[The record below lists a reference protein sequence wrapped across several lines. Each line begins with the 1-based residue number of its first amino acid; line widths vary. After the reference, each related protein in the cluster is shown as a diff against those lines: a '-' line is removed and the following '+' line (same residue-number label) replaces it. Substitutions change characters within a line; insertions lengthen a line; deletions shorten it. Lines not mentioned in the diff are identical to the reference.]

1 MSFLMGFI
9 ALTWWIWAAA
19 LYGTAFYF
27 VVSWAIRYARKNGKS
42 AKRWGWGAAIVMY
55 SIVFWDWI
63 PTILLKNSFLF
74 SAIRV
79 AEILFE
85 CDFYKLV

>member
-1 MSFLMGFI
+1 M
-9 ALTWWIWAAA
+9 
-19 LYGTAFYF
+19 
-27 VVSWAIRYARKNGKS
+27 
-42 AKRWGWGAAIVMY
+42 
-55 SIVFWDWI
+55 
-63 PTILLKNSFLF
+63 PILLKNSFLF